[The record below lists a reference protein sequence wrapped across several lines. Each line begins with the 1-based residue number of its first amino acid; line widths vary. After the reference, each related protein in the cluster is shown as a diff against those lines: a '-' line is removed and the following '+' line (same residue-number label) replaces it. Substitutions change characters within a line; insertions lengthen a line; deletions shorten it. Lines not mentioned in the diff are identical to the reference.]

1 MAKKMIRTILAIV
14 LLIMLVGCEPRPFK
28 GIIVCKEYVKAH
40 MSNEEAHVV
49 EEAMFAPR
57 AHYVPRPRRVP
68 QLVPSEWKFYV
79 ANKYAVRVFYVDS
92 VTYTKHHVG
101 ERIIMRWK

>member
-1 MAKKMIRTILAIV
+1 M
-14 LLIMLVGCEPRPFK
+14 
-28 GIIVCKEYVKAH
+28 
-40 MSNEEAHVV
+40 EEA
-49 EEAMFAPR
+49 AF
-57 AHYVPRPRRVP
+57 VPRVHYVP